1 MGRVEIAVMA
11 LGAAL
16 VVAGVAVLL
25 WPAALVVAGLLL
37 IVAGL
42 PRGSA

>member
-25 WPAALVVAGLLL
+25 WPAALVVAGVLL
-37 IVAGL
+37 IAAGL